1 MVEDY
6 EMMVPFQALLMLG
19 HTVVGIF
26 YKINLDENNCSIIV
40 INLIKNII
48 KSKL

>member
-19 HTVVGIF
+19 HTVVGILLYF
-26 YKINLDENNCSIIV
+26 I
-40 INLIKNII
+40 
-48 KSKL
+48 